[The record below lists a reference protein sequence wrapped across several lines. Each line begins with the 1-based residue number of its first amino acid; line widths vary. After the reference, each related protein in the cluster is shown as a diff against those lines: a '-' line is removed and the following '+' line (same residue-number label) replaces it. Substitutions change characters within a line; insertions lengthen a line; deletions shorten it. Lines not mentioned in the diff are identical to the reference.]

1 MARLVPPARHT
12 PLYRQP
18 GGRSV
23 NQRQVREHSRSR
35 SLRKTFLEADAI
47 CVITAAFVG
56 WYVEQQKN
64 SRRYVHFCRLPQ
76 SPLKNFKKR
85 IKKILFFLRF
95 LKLNRRFHKSYLSC
109 LAMSRWRGC
118 VNKLGVLTVKKSTET
133 ARRSFRL
140 EVLTCYSLTRS
151 DYDEVSLSARN
162 WQILWWKSENQVSFS
177 RPFLKFCRRRIY
189 LTNWLEIWSR
199 WQRHHIGLSGLKCPW
214 WKSGIRSHCDSMV
227 IWKTVWRCIFYAS
240 LWVLNEYAG
249 LCSRFWVVLGVCLE
263 LVYCVT

>member
-118 VNKLGVLTVKKSTET
+118 VNKLGVPTVKKSTET

-140 EVLTCYSLTRS
+140 EVFNLLLLDERWLRWSLLVS
-151 DYDEVSLSARN
+151 QKFGEFYDEKVKA
-162 WQILWWKSENQVSFS
+162 KSIFS
-177 RPFLKFCRRRIY
+177 RLVSKVLPKK
-189 LTNWLEIWSR
+189 N
-199 WQRHHIGLSGLKCPW
+199 
-214 WKSGIRSHCDSMV
+214 
-227 IWKTVWRCIFYAS
+227 IFD
-240 LWVLNEYAG
+240 
-249 LCSRFWVVLGVCLE
+249 
-263 LVYCVT
+263 